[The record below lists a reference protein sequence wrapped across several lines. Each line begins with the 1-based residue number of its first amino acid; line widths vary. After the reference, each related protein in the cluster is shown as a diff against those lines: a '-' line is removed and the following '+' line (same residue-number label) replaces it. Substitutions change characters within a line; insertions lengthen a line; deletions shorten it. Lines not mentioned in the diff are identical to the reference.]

1 MQQMTQVFIAVTLT
15 GTGATGSIF
24 YQTGDNTVIVLLNKD
39 LLQLLVQVFTKSLQQ
54 LVPLALLLQINVTHI
69 LILIGFG
76 QPLLKDLKQFM
87 LQVIVE
93 LTHLFSNLL

>member
-1 MQQMTQVFIAVTLT
+1 VTLT

-24 YQTGDNTVIVLLNKD
+24 YQTGDNTVMSFVKQRLVAAIGPSVYEITSSLVL
-39 LLQLLVQVFTKSLQQ
+39 
-54 LVPLALLLQINVTHI
+54 LALLLQINVTHI

-87 LQVIVE
+87 LQVIVVT
-93 LTHLFSNLL
+93 THLFSNLL